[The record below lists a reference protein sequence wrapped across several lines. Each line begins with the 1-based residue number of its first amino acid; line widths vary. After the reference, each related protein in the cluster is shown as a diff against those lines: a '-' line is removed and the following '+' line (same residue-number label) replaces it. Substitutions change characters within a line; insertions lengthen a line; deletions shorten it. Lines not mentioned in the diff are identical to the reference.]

1 MGLEPVAVALE
12 QPPDVGGGAEGR
24 CRLFDTDDPRGERL
38 PVVAV
43 QESELSR
50 LSTAEKVA
58 LLRRL
63 FRGRTD
69 AYPIR
74 WEGKTSGK
82 SGYAPACI
90 NEWRAGVCENHPPP
104 ALQAGVDA
112 QIAQAEALSTY
123 PKNGS

>member
-1 MGLEPVAVALE
+1 M
-12 QPPDVGGGAEGR
+12 
-24 CRLFDTDDPRGERL
+24 
-38 PVVAV
+38 

-112 QIAQAEALSTY
+112 QIAQAEALSTH
-123 PKNGS
+123 PKTAVDRLYSWRTPHGLEPWAVFAASPLG

>member
-1 MGLEPVAVALE
+1 MELKVLRAQNTRLVALLE
-12 QPPDVGGGAEGR
+12 SHGIEWRVPPQ
-24 CRLFDTDDPRGERL
+24 

>member
-1 MGLEPVAVALE
+1 LELKVLRAQNTRLLALLE
-12 QPPDVGGGAEGR
+12 SHGIEWRVPPQ
-24 CRLFDTDDPRGERL
+24 

-43 QESELSR
+43 QEPELSR

-104 ALQAGVDA
+104 ALQVGVDA